1 MKTRTYV
8 TTLSPSPEVR
18 ENTLRRFWASAS
30 SRRYCGPEEVLLWI
44 SLLGVV
50 GSVFEATHPSF
61 AFQSRNVRSLDSVH
75 ILPMS
80 VGQGCEAR
88 EMISDAFGDA
98 ECSGKKAVKDDR
110 KEPC

>member
-1 MKTRTYV
+1 MKTRMYIE
-8 TTLSPSPEVR
+8 TLSSEVN

-30 SRRYCGPEEVLLWI
+30 SKRHCELENELLGR
-44 SLLGVV
+44 SLLGVA

-61 AFQSRNVRSLDSVH
+61 AFQSRNVRSRDSVH

-80 VGQGCEAR
+80 VGHGCEAR
-88 EMISDAFGDA
+88 EMISDALGDA
-98 ECSGKKAVKDDR
+98 ECSGRKAVKDER